1 MAPPGENAMHTGWV
15 GSAVLFFVLWGLPGL
30 ISGPWAEGALY
41 RWTDAD
47 GRVLFSDQ
55 PPAGQPYTAVPRV
68 PDPSPEAAAAARER
82 AESVERMADDLARE
96 RRLREERAA
105 AARAV
110 PRQPDPTP
118 SESRVEIHHYPGYR
132 SWPHRPIRPWPP
144 GYPPWH
150 PPRPPH
156 GHPGHPPPED
166 VSPRPP
172 AWTPPRRAPEFQW
185 PRPRAPEFQN

>member
-1 MAPPGENAMHTGWV
+1 MHTGWI
-15 GSAVLFFVLWGLPGL
+15 GSASLFFALWAW
-30 ISGPWAEGALY
+30 SGAVFSAGTEGNLY

-47 GRVLFSDQ
+47 GRTLFSDQ
-55 PPAGQPYTAVPRV
+55 PPAGKPYTTVPRA

-82 AESVERMADDLARE
+82 AEAVQRMADDLARE

-105 AARAV
+105 AAR
-110 PRQPDPTP
+110 PPPPQPEPTP
-118 SESRVEIHHYPGYR
+118 AEPRVEIRHYPWYPSR
-132 SWPHRPIRPWPP
+132 PHWPIRPWPP
-144 GYPPWH
+144 VYPPWH

-156 GHPGHPPPED
+156 GHPGERPPGD
-166 VSPRPP
+166 ASPRPP